1 MKSKKIFF
9 TCSALVAAFVLLA
22 FTGTNV
28 FAQEGEPVVVDEV
41 VAQVNNDVV
50 TLSMIKRET
59 LEAIEGLKQK
69 GTVGTQADAEITR
82 RQPELIASLVDE
94 QLLLQKAKELNLT
107 EEIEAEVNKR
117 MLDLAKAQGFKTL
130 ETLDEAMRASNVDP
144 AGFRQSARTGI
155 ATGLVLSREVDAKI
169 FYGLS
174 SDELK
179 RYYEAHKD
187 QFRKSESVTLSEI
200 FVSFAGKPEADV
212 VAKANALVAEARKP
226 GADFAALATA
236 NSERQQDGVR
246 VATQTKGKLGTV
258 QISDL
263 NAQIAAAI
271 KTLTA
276 GSVSDPIRTDEGLII
291 LRVDGRTAAGNSTFN
306 ENQVREAITAER
318 SAKERVAYMQK
329 LRSDAYIKVA
339 DNYRAAVSPFLTTG
353 SPAAPTSAAGA
364 AAASLKNNSNSKPAG
379 NKSSGKKTKGDNK
392 RP

>member
-9 TCSALVAAFVLLA
+9 TCSALVAFVLLM
-22 FTGTNV
+22 FTGANV
-28 FAQEGEPVVVDEV
+28 LAQEGEPVVVDEV

-59 LEAIEGLKQK
+59 LQAIEGLKQK
-69 GTVGTQADAEITR
+69 GTVGAQADAEITR

-107 EEIEAEVNKR
+107 EEIEADVNRR

-187 QFRKSESVTLSEI
+187 QFRKSEAVTLSEI

-212 VAKANALVAEARKP
+212 IAKASALVAEARKP

-318 SAKERVAYMQK
+318 SGKERVAYMQK

-339 DNYRAAVSPFLTTG
+339 DNYRAAVSPFLSTG

-364 AAASLKNNSNSKPAG
+364 ASSSLKNDLPARSG
-379 NKSSGKKTKGDNK
+379 NKSSGKKTKAENK